1 MTDRKLEILQMEGVE
16 VRKTCCYF
24 CHHNCGV
31 LAYVKDGE
39 LLYAEGDPS
48 TANAGGLCARGN
60 QAMTFYDSPTR
71 INYPLKRA
79 GEKGENKWERVSW
92 DQALTEIAEKINTIK
107 AESGPE
113 AVAAIAGTLRTD
125 DWARRRFFN
134 VFGSPNVCHNSLLC
148 WVPTFMIETAVAGW
162 SPFETDLGGSKCVIL
177 WGFNPGAANLPAAHG
192 YFDLQKQTGMKI
204 IVVDPRYTETAAHA
218 DLWLP
223 LRPGSDTALALAM
236 INVIINEFLYNM
248 DFVDNW
254 CEGFDELMDYIDPYD
269 PEWAA
274 EKTWLDP
281 ELIRQAARMYATN
294 TPGNIQWGCTW
305 DQLGKTSGAGTH
317 ARQILRAITGN
328 LDVPG
333 GDGMPGPA
341 AYVTDEELEH
351 NEALPEDVKSKQ
363 LGADKFPLTTF
374 PGYTR
379 LAEISKE
386 KWGKAFTAEW
396 MCEAHGPS
404 IFKAILTG
412 VPYKVRAMFVSGS
425 NPLSSWGDSKMVY
438 AATKAVEFLVV
449 LEYAMTPTAL
459 QADFVLPVAGAI
471 ERPVIHTNYGV
482 TDSIVCHQRGVE
494 PAYERK
500 TDYNIWRDLGIA
512 CGQDVEKYWPN
523 ERLEDEFFD
532 VLKPLGLPIES
543 YDDFVERFRMYYP
556 PLQQAKHLKRGYFCT
571 ASGKVELKSSVM
583 MELGLPGLP
592 VYLEPP
598 ENEVEMPEVAEEF
611 PLVLTTGGGFM
622 PYCHSEH
629 FNNPIIRY
637 IKPEPHFTI
646 HPDTAAKLGI
656 EKNDWCW
663 IETRRGR
670 IKQRANVE
678 PNLDPRVIYT
688 ERGWWFP
695 ERSHEG
701 YQPFGCLESNT
712 NVLTSVDDEDC
723 CPMTGCWSNRG
734 LLCKVYKCTEA
745 DHIFTYD
752 DSKFSIPGN
761 RREPGIDWEYVKN
774 PPRALPLNEPVF
786 PQPDFEVPEGATWD
800 YKSRKAWDALG
811 HYVDPASGWGIDPA
825 RPGEF
830 FQIGTGYKFLEANG
844 IQYLLDEAS
853 GQYYDFSL
861 NPVEAPG
868 APFEVP
874 SSCVWDGAQQ
884 KAIVPGTDW
893 YYDPESG
900 WVIDPAT
907 GVYYEAYTLRAYDPT
922 KNVLIDMQTGKYYSM
937 QDPNQEVDE
946 AGNPIAG
953 APAAGAAD
961 PGFEVPPTCTYD
973 PATGW
978 AYVNGTDWYYDPE
991 SGWCIDPATNVYYEP
1006 YTLRAYDAEKNC
1018 LVDMETGRL
1027 YSIADPA
1034 QEIDEAGNPIASA
1047 EPVAAEAAAPVEEG
1061 ESSGV
1066 FTTHEAS
1073 VDDVTV
1079 PYSVLPKRGR
1089 NARPVAEGIATGVAL
1104 PSNDAKA
1111 LDREVKKPVYERA
1124 AIPQVE
1130 LAHREE
1136 LAINVPE
1143 DKSEAAEAA
1152 APKGDGI
1159 SFPYMPPM
1167 NRGRNGRSAAD
1178 GLATA
1183 ATLPSNDAKALDRE
1197 VKKPVYE
1204 RAAIP
1209 QVDLAVRPALNAQI
1223 MEESV
1228 PYMPPANR
1236 GRNARPAAD
1245 GLASGVAL
1253 PSNDAKVLDR
1263 EVKQPVYER
1272 AAIPQV
1278 DIAKREEM
1286 SINAPAATERTK
1298 TRAAG
1303 AEEVSFPYM
1312 PPAKRGRNG
1321 RSAAEGFA
1329 SGVALPANK
1338 ASELDRKV
1346 MKPVYERA
1354 AIPQVELAH
1363 REEPVINVPDSPL
1376 ATEAAAG
1383 TTTVFETVS
1392 EEVITYENK
1401 AASIDEV
1408 TVPYSVLP
1416 KRGRNARPV
1425 ADGLASGVALPANDA
1440 KALDREVKKPVYER
1454 AAIPQVDL
1462 AVRPALNAQIME
1474 ESVPYMP
1481 PAKRGRDSRPVADG
1495 LASGVA
1501 LPANDAKALDREV
1514 KQPVYERAAIPQVD
1528 IAKREEPMVNVPVAV
1543 TTVVT
1548 KQVAHEVAAGAQ
1560 VAAPAYEL
1568 RAASIDEVTVPYSV
1582 LPKRGRNARP
1592 VADGLASGVAL
1603 PANDAKALDREVK
1616 KPVYER
1622 AAIPQ
1627 VDLAVR
1633 PALNAQIMEESVPY
1647 MPPAK
1652 RGRDSR
1658 PVADGLASGVALPAN
1673 DAKALDREVKQ
1684 PVYERAAIPQ
1694 VQIAHREEPTVNVPV
1709 AVTGSAAGA
1718 VASIAIGDGG
1728 LITKPMSLDEVT
1740 VPYSVLPKRGRNARP
1755 VADGLASGVALPA
1768 NDAKALDREVKKPVY
1783 ERAAI
1788 PQVDLAVRPA
1798 LNAQIME
1805 ESVPY
1810 MPPANRGRN
1819 GRPAADG
1826 LASGAALPSNSASEL
1841 DREVKQPVYE
1851 RAAIPQVQIAHRE
1864 EPVIVYTAVKGE
1876 EA

>member
-92 DQALTEIAEKINTIK
+92 DQALSEIAEKINTIK
-107 AESGPE
+107 AESGAE
-113 AVAAIAGTLRTD
+113 AVAGIAGTLRTD

-134 VFGSPNVCHNSLLC
+134 VFGTPNVCHNSLLC

-248 DFVDNW
+248 DFVDTW

-269 PEWAA
+269 PEWAS

-351 NEALPEDVKSKQ
+351 NEALPEEVKSKQ
-363 LGADKFPLTTF
+363 IGADKFPLTTF

-412 VPYKVRAMFVSGS
+412 EPYKIRAMFVSGS

-598 ENEVEMPEVAEEF
+598 ENETEMPEVAEEF

-678 PNLDPRVIYT
+678 SNLDPRVIYT

-701 YQPFGCLESNT
+701 FQPFGCLESNT

-745 DHIFTYD
+745 DNAFTYE

-761 RREPGIDWEYVKN
+761 RREPGIDWDYVKN
-774 PPRALPLNEPVF
+774 PPRALPLNEPIY
-786 PQPDFEVPEGATWD
+786 PQPDFEVPAGAVWD
-800 YKSRKAWDALG
+800 YKSRKAWDQLG
-811 HYVDPASGWGIDPA
+811 HYVDPASGWGLDPA
-825 RPGEF
+825 NPGVF
-830 FQIGTGYKFLEANG
+830 YQIGTGYKYVEANG
-844 IQYLLDEAS
+844 GQYLLDEANSAWHDFS
-853 GQYYDFSL
+853 GQ
-861 NPVEAPG
+861 PCEPPA

-874 SSCVWDGAQQ
+874 TSCVWDPIAQR
-884 KAIVPGTDW
+884 ATVPDTDW

-900 WVIDPAT
+900 WVIDPAS
-907 GVYYEAYTLRAYDPT
+907 GVYYEAYTLRAFDPT
-922 KNVLIDMQTGKYYSM
+922 KNVLVDMQTGKYYSM

-946 AGNPIAG
+946 AGNAIG
-953 APAAGAAD
+953 APAAAAAAD
-961 PGFEVPPTCTYD
+961 PSGAPFEVPPTCTYD
-973 PATGW
+973 AASGW

-991 SGWCIDPATNVYYEP
+991 SGWCIDPATNVFYEP
-1006 YTLRAYDAEKNC
+1006 YTLRAYDPDLNC
-1018 LVDMETGRL
+1018 LVDMETGKY
-1027 YSIADPA
+1027 YSVADPA
-1034 QEIDEAGNPIASA
+1034 QEIDENGNPVASA
-1047 EPVAAEAAAPVEEG
+1047 EPAVASAAPEDIA
-1061 ESSGV
+1061 STDIAPADTASTGV
-1066 FTTHEAS
+1066 YTTHEAS
-1073 VDDVTV
+1073 IDDVTV
-1079 PYSVLPKRGR
+1079 PYSVPQNRGR
-1089 NARPVAEGIATGVAL
+1089 SGRSVAEGIATGVAL
-1104 PSNDAKA
+1104 PSNDGRE
-1111 LDREVKKPVYERA
+1111 LDREVHKPIYERA
-1124 AIPQVE
+1124 AIPNVE
-1130 LAHREE
+1130 LAKRDE
-1136 LAINVPE
+1136 LAINVP
-1143 DKSEAAEAA
+1143 KEAEEGAA
-1152 APKGDGI
+1152 KTAGDGV
-1159 SFPYMPPM
+1159 SM
-1167 NRGRNGRSAAD
+1167 
-1178 GLATA
+1178 
-1183 ATLPSNDAKALDRE
+1183 
-1197 VKKPVYE
+1197 
-1204 RAAIP
+1204 
-1209 QVDLAVRPALNAQI
+1209 
-1223 MEESV
+1223 

-1236 GRNARPAAD
+1236 GRNARSAAD
-1245 GLASGVAL
+1245 GLVSGAAL
-1253 PSNDAKVLDR
+1253 PSNDAKELDR
-1263 EVKQPVYER
+1263 EVKAPIYER
-1272 AAIPQV
+1272 AAIPNV
-1278 DIAKREEM
+1278 EIA
-1286 SINAPAATERTK
+1286 ERP
-1298 TRAAG
+1298 
-1303 AEEVSFPYM
+1303 E
-1312 PPAKRGRNG
+1312 
-1321 RSAAEGFA
+1321 
-1329 SGVALPANK
+1329 
-1338 ASELDRKV
+1338 
-1346 MKPVYERA
+1346 
-1354 AIPQVELAH
+1354 
-1363 REEPVINVPDSPL
+1363 
-1376 ATEAAAG
+1376 
-1383 TTTVFETVS
+1383 
-1392 EEVITYENK
+1392 
-1401 AASIDEV
+1401 
-1408 TVPYSVLP
+1408 
-1416 KRGRNARPV
+1416 
-1425 ADGLASGVALPANDA
+1425 
-1440 KALDREVKKPVYER
+1440 
-1454 AAIPQVDL
+1454 
-1462 AVRPALNAQIME
+1462 LNADIM
-1474 ESVPYMP
+1474 
-1481 PAKRGRDSRPVADG
+1481 A
-1495 LASGVA
+1495 
-1501 LPANDAKALDREV
+1501 
-1514 KQPVYERAAIPQVD
+1514 
-1528 IAKREEPMVNVPVAV
+1528 
-1543 TTVVT
+1543 
-1548 KQVAHEVAAGAQ
+1548 
-1560 VAAPAYEL
+1560 
-1568 RAASIDEVTVPYSV
+1568 
-1582 LPKRGRNARP
+1582 
-1592 VADGLASGVAL
+1592 
-1603 PANDAKALDREVK
+1603 
-1616 KPVYER
+1616 
-1622 AAIPQ
+1622 
-1627 VDLAVR
+1627 
-1633 PALNAQIMEESVPY
+1633 
-1647 MPPAK
+1647 
-1652 RGRDSR
+1652 
-1658 PVADGLASGVALPAN
+1658 
-1673 DAKALDREVKQ
+1673 
-1684 PVYERAAIPQ
+1684 
-1694 VQIAHREEPTVNVPV
+1694 
-1709 AVTGSAAGA
+1709 
-1718 VASIAIGDGG
+1718 
-1728 LITKPMSLDEVT
+1728 
-1740 VPYSVLPKRGRNARP
+1740 
-1755 VADGLASGVALPA
+1755 
-1768 NDAKALDREVKKPVY
+1768 
-1783 ERAAI
+1783 
-1788 PQVDLAVRPA
+1788 
-1798 LNAQIME
+1798 

-1819 GRPAADG
+1819 GRSAADG
-1826 LASGAALPSNSASEL
+1826 LASGAALPSNDAKEL
-1841 DREVKQPVYE
+1841 DREVKAPIYERDAAPDVAIAEREEMEIEAANASGCSQTRAASADEVSFAYMPPANRGRNARSAADGLASGAALPSNDAKALDREVKAPIYE
-1851 RAAIPQVQIAHRE
+1851 RAAIPDVELAKRDELVINVPDTPVASEAAGAAQGSVTKQSAVFETRAASIDDVTVPYSVPQNRGRNARSAADGLVSGAALPSNDAKELDREVKAPIYERAAIPNVELAKREELTVNVPVAATASADESATEAGADGLISKVLTQDDVTVPYSVLPNRGRNGRSVAEGLATGAALPSNDAKELDREVKAPIYERAAIPDVDLAERPALNADIMAESVPYMPPANRGRNSRSAADGLASGAALPANDAKELDREVKAPIYERDAMPDVDVSHRE
-1864 EPVIVYTAVKGE
+1864 EPVIIYTAVNGE